1 MRKSEN
7 EISKRIPILCVE
19 YLQLQYMQLR
29 FLTYLFI
36 PFFKRGNSQ
45 KKNSTSHKSGRNIKI
60 FGLAWARKTIFLSK
74 EKQESRENKGCR
86 QNWILSSDFI
96 RLSVLSFLAENKV
109 CLIVFI
115 PTPPLT
121 KDATSMMQADVLC
134 CQKMQISAYCFQMFL
149 FFKIF
154 LD

>member
-74 EKQESRENKGCR
+74 VKKESRENKGCR

-109 CLIVFI
+109 C
-115 PTPPLT
+115 
-121 KDATSMMQADVLC
+121 
-134 CQKMQISAYCFQMFL
+134 MFSPRHCRVHL
-149 FFKIF
+149 FPFFEIF